1 MRPSD
6 LAAEHGLSAQAVR
19 NYEAA
24 GYLPPAAR
32 TASGYRVY
40 TGDHAAA
47 LRAFLALVAAHGHA
61 TAGAVM
67 ASVHAGD
74 LDGAL
79 AAIDTGHALLQR
91 DRATLATVR
100 EAIGGLTAAPGAVP
114 GPMSVG
120 ELARRL
126 GVTPASL
133 RNWEK
138 AGILTPGRGPSGAR
152 IYTPA
157 DVRDA
162 ELAHLLRRG
171 ARPLSDIAEVV
182 GQVREAGGTARLSA
196 ALADW
201 EARLRQRG
209 VAMLR
214 AAGLLGVYLDQT
226 AMTVRAC
233 SSPLKSAGLR
243 V

>member
-6 LAAEHGLSAQAVR
+6 LAAVHGLSAQAVR

-24 GYLPPAAR
+24 GFLPPAAR

-61 TAGAVM
+61 TAGAIM
-67 ASVHAGD
+67 AAVNSGD
-74 LDGAL
+74 LDTAL
-79 AAIDTGHALLQR
+79 TAVDTGHALLRR
-91 DRATLATVR
+91 DRATLAAVR

-126 GVTPASL
+126 GVTAASL
-133 RNWEK
+133 RNWET
-138 AGILTPGRGPSGAR
+138 AGILAPARDRSGQR
-152 IYTPA
+152 VYSPA

-171 ARPLSDIAEVV
+171 ARPLADIAAVV
-182 GQVREAGGTARLSA
+182 AQVREAGGTAKLSA

-201 EARLRQRG
+201 EARLTARG
-209 VAMLR
+209 RGMLR
-214 AAGLLGVYLDQT
+214 AAGLLDAYLSLT
-226 AMTVRAC
+226 GR
-233 SSPLKSAGLR
+233 P
-243 V
+243 